1 MENRVLLG
9 KYRVLLDP
17 ADMPIELRRTASSVT
32 CKGEEI
38 DSGREVALDIVTVR
52 DLSPETR
59 EKIEVE
65 AAAVKQLN
73 HVNIPVLY
81 DFGFDHHDVIYA
93 TEFFDG
99 ETAESWVTIN
109 GPMPVRV
116 VLRIALQVVSALTA
130 ATFQLVMHRAIHPG
144 NILIASG
151 QTAEGE
157 WPLIKV
163 LNFGRIRPGTRKFG
177 YGTVRD
183 KSAPF
188 ASPEQL
194 MHGTVD
200 FRSEIYSLGCTLW
213 SLLTGVSPFN
223 APGEPLEDAQM
234 APAMKRFRGVP
245 TKVRR
250 LIAEMA
256 ATDPDNR
263 PLDPVMMTERLKRC
277 LASVERREAIAR
289 KLGIP
294 VTWQRRRVAKPI
306 GPLIARPLAMAAII
320 VALAALAGVLLTKVS
335 QPRSLW
341 KRFTTRDEI
350 GVPVGVAEPSV
361 APAATPQPQ
370 FSAPPLIATSDTA
383 SSPQPS
389 PSEAKSN
396 AAVAVIPPP
405 NLTPAATTAPVVA
418 STNEVAAPSSQNP
431 SPNEPSTEK
440 IQAPPAT
447 EPIPAASSPVIAAN
461 STPLPADPPSPSV
474 SAETSD
480 APRAELIE
488 PPPAK
493 ASASHKR
500 SKTSEE
506 QNKVPRA
513 ELVEP
518 PPPGEGATDVT
529 AENSATDARESFPR
543 NSEGVPRAELVEP
556 PSSLSSR
563 KTKREVP
570 LSSSLTASER
580 AAIRKAARHTRPTRG
595 PIEGDGANVRTPDGV
610 VHGRFIGT
618 TPDGQWM
625 LALPSHRIMIV
636 PPPSDFSPR

>member
-1 MENRVLLG
+1 MENRILLG

-38 DSGREVALDIVTVR
+38 ESGREVALDIVTVR
-52 DLSPETR
+52 DLSAEMR

-65 AAAVKQLN
+65 AAAAKQLN

-81 DFGFDHHDVIYA
+81 DFGFEHRDVIYA

-99 ETAESWVTIN
+99 ETAQSWVTTH

-116 VLRIALQVVSALTA
+116 VLRIALQVVSALAA

-144 NILIASG
+144 NILIVSG

-200 FRSEIYSLGCTLW
+200 FRSEVYSLGCTLW

-223 APGEPLEDAQM
+223 APGEPLADAQM
-234 APAMKRFRGVP
+234 APAMQRFRGVP
-245 TKVRR
+245 SKVRR

-263 PLDPVMMTERLKRC
+263 PLDPVMMTERLQRC
-277 LASVERREAIAR
+277 LVSVERREAIAR

-294 VTWQRRRVAKPI
+294 ITWQRRRVAKPL

-320 VALAALAGVLLTKVS
+320 IAFAALAGVLLTKVS

-341 KRFTTRDEI
+341 KQFTTRDEI
-350 GVPVGVAEPSV
+350 GVPVGVTEPSV
-361 APAATPQPQ
+361 APAVPSQPKP
-370 FSAPPLIATSDTA
+370 SLPPLIATSSTTSPTQASTTQATPNIAAASTPAPNVTTA
-383 SSPQPS
+383 PIVAANEAIPPPQNASPNEQSAGSISVPPVTEPVQDASPATVAANSPAPPIQPS
-389 PSEAKSN
+389 PAN
-396 AAVAVIPPP
+396 VAHE
-405 NLTPAATTAPVVA
+405 TA
-418 STNEVAAPSSQNP
+418 
-431 SPNEPSTEK
+431 
-440 IQAPPAT
+440 
-447 EPIPAASSPVIAAN
+447 
-461 STPLPADPPSPSV
+461 
-474 SAETSD
+474 D

-488 PPPAK
+488 PPPVTG
-493 ASASHKR
+493 SASHTRAKAH
-500 SKTSEE
+500 TQQE
-506 QNKVPRA
+506 KVPRA
-513 ELVEP
+513 ELIEP
-518 PPPGEGATDVT
+518 PPPGEGATNFT
-529 AENSATDARESFPR
+529 ADNSDADETKSFSR

-556 PSSLSSR
+556 PRSLSSR
-563 KTKREVP
+563 KIRREVP

-580 AAIRKAARHTRPTRG
+580 AAIRRAARHTRPTRG
-595 PIEGDGANVRTPDGV
+595 PVEGDGAMVRTPNGV
-610 VHGRFIGT
+610 VHGKFIGT

-625 LALPSHRIMIV
+625 LALPSRRIMIV
-636 PPPSDFSPR
+636 PPPPEFEPR

>member
-1 MENRVLLG
+1 MENRILLD

-38 DSGREVALDIVTVR
+38 ESGREVALDIVTIR
-52 DLSPETR
+52 DLSAETR

-81 DFGFDHHDVIYA
+81 DFGFDGHDVIYA

-99 ETAESWVTIN
+99 DTAETWVTTN

-116 VLRIALQVVSALTA
+116 VLRIALQVVSALAA

-144 NILIASG
+144 NILIVAG

-177 YGTVRD
+177 YGTIRD

-194 MHGTVD
+194 MHGKVD
-200 FRSEIYSLGCTLW
+200 FRSEVYSLGCTLW

-223 APGEPLEDAQM
+223 APGEPLGEAQM
-234 APAMKRFRGVP
+234 APAMRRFRGVP

-250 LIAEMA
+250 LITEMA

-263 PLDPVMMTERLKRC
+263 PLDPVMMTERLQRC
-277 LASVERREAIAR
+277 LASIERREAIAR

-294 VTWQRRRVAKPI
+294 ITWQRRRVAKPL
-306 GPLIARPLAMAAII
+306 GPLAARPLAMAAII
-320 VALAALAGVLLTKVS
+320 VALAALAGVLLTKIA

-361 APAATPQPQ
+361 APAATAQPKP
-370 FSAPPLIATSDTA
+370 SAPPSIATSDTVPPA
-383 SSPQPS
+383 QPS
-389 PSEAKSN
+389 PSETKSN
-396 AAVAVIPPP
+396 LPIAASPLP
-405 NLTPAATTAPVVA
+405 NVTPATSAAPVMA
-418 STNEVAAPSSQNP
+418 STNEVAAPPPQDH
-431 SPNEPSTEK
+431 SPNEPRAKT
-440 IQAPPAT
+440 ILIPPPT
-447 EPIPAASSPVIAAN
+447 EPMPVASPPIVAAN
-461 STPLPADPPSPSV
+461 STPLPAEPPSPKV
-474 SAETSD
+474 SPETS
-480 APRAELIE
+480 AA
-488 PPPAK
+488 
-493 ASASHKR
+493 
-500 SKTSEE
+500 
-506 QNKVPRA
+506 PRA

-518 PPPGEGATDVT
+518 PPATGSASRKQTKARDQQDKVPRAVLVAPPPPGEGAADVT
-529 AENSATDARESFPR
+529 AENSDTNAHESFSR
-543 NSEGVPRAELVEP
+543 NAEGVPRAELVEP
-556 PSSLSSR
+556 PPSSSSH
-563 KTKREVP
+563 KTRRELP

-580 AAIRKAARHTRPTRG
+580 AAIRRASRHTRGRRTPV
-595 PIEGDGANVRTPDGV
+595 EGDGAMVRTPDGV
-610 VHGRFIGT
+610 VHGKFIGT

-625 LALPSHRIMIV
+625 LALPSHRIMVV
-636 PPPSDFSPR
+636 PPPPDFIPR